1 MITRISRKRLIG
13 LSFII
18 CHLSFS
24 VALTSCD
31 DYLDTT
37 NESAPPAHEELTSLD
52 ALKATTAN
60 LYASP
65 WLYFH
70 KQRFY
75 QLGDAR
81 ANNIYMSAAAVNDV
95 NTQASMSEFKE
106 NTSVLYAWSSLYNVI
121 TQAGYIVNDYA
132 PYCVE
137 QGVCTQ
143 AEANIC
149 LAEARFMRAMAYW
162 FLAIYWHDV
171 PIVDDAVAISPS
183 AYANRF
189 EDVIQYAICE
199 AEFAA
204 KWLPVMPYAK
214 GRVSKVSAE
223 ALLSRLYLTAG
234 AFAKGGHFSSDFKS
248 RVLDGYYDGDDEYDA
263 SVTLQEFYY
272 AKAAAAARAAI
283 ADGATAGYGL
293 MDDYE
298 QLFRVQNN
306 NCKEV
311 LFAIQVV
318 RGNSAYGLGNEL
330 QGAFCYDPC
339 LDNNYGRAWSTW
351 ASYDFVYVA
360 SKRGGLNRTRGN
372 IMPDGMTYDYL
383 YHEEDTCHHQGEV
396 WTVNRKS
403 TTMPIK
409 KQVVGGPMATDNVSF
424 NGNSGFCTPML
435 RMSEVYLNLTEA
447 LMGLYQTDETQNS
460 KILEGVNTVRRRAY
474 RYELANGTYP
484 GDYGTTG
491 VFNLDSLLQE
501 RRMEFFIEGLYW
513 SDIVRRSLMG
523 KSHAQRMVNYMN
535 NRLFELEGDSIMGCH
550 RLYQYTYK
558 AAATTDRLGKVTLS
572 QTSSGEYKISR
583 ACHECVHNVADGS
596 YCHSSAVGNEDNLWS
611 MVYPPSETILDPN
624 LLQAPVAY
632 DFTRIIA
639 NKKNYRYE

>member
-1 MITRISRKRLIG
+1 MQKKISKSIVAAFLSISTSLPLGG
-13 LSFII
+13 LGWA
-18 CHLSFS
+18 LT
-24 VALTSCD
+24 LTSCN
-31 DYLDTT
+31 DYLNTT
-37 NESAPPAHEELTSLD
+37 NESAPPAYSELTSLD
-52 ALKATTAN
+52 ALRATTAS

-70 KQRFY
+70 KQRFI

-81 ANNIYMSAAAVNDV
+81 ANNIYISSSAINDM
-95 NTQASMSEFKE
+95 NTQASMNEYKE
-106 NTSVLYAWSSLYNVI
+106 NTSVLYAWASLYNVI
-121 TQAGYIVNDYA
+121 TQAGYVVNDYA
-132 PYCVE
+132 PYCVS

-143 AEANIC
+143 QEANVC

-171 PIVDDAVAISPS
+171 PIVDDAVTMDPMAR
-183 AYANRF
+183 ANRF

-199 AEFAA
+199 AEFAQ
-204 KWLPVMPYAK
+204 KWLPVAPYAK
-214 GRVSKVSAE
+214 GRVSRVSAE
-223 ALLSRLYLTAG
+223 ALLSRLYLTAA
-234 AFAKGGHFSSDFKS
+234 AFAKGQHFTDGFKT
-248 RVLDGYYDGDDEYDA
+248 RVLDQYYQGDDDYA
-263 SVTLQEFYY
+263 TSLSLHEFYY

-283 ADGATAGYGL
+283 ADAASSDYGL
-293 MDDYE
+293 MADYE
-298 QLFRVQNN
+298 QIFRVQNN
-306 NCKEV
+306 NCCEV

-318 RGNSAYGLGNEL
+318 QGNSSYGLGNEL

-360 SKRGGLNRTRGN
+360 SQRGGLNRSRGN

-383 YHEEDTCHHQGEV
+383 YHEEDTCHHQGET
-396 WTVNRKS
+396 WTVSRKS

-409 KQVVGGPMATDNVSF
+409 KQVVGGPMATGNVAF

-447 LMGLYQTDETQNS
+447 LMGLYDVEETQNS

-474 RYELANGTYP
+474 QYEMDNGGYP

-523 KSHAQRMVNYMN
+523 DAHLNRMLNYMN
-535 NRLFELEGDSIMGCH
+535 NRLFEVEGDSIMGCH

-558 AAATTDRLGKVTLS
+558 AAATTDRLGQVKLS
-572 QTSSGEYKISR
+572 QASDGSYKISR
-583 ACHECVHNVADGS
+583 PCHDCVHSVAVGS
-596 YCHSSAVGNEDNLWS
+596 YCHSLEVGNEDNLWS
-611 MVYPPSETILDPN
+611 MAYPPSETILNPN
-624 LLQAPVAY
+624 LLQAPVSY
-632 DFTRIIA
+632 DFTKLI
-639 NKKNYRYE
+639 NEK